1 MTDPDAVAAQEY
13 ATWQGAAGNYVNNI
27 SPLTAMS
34 GQVDILC
41 EVGQIS
47 GRDRVLELGCGP
59 GDVAIQLA
67 AVSAEVTGIDFSE
80 NMIEIARAR
89 FPELAFEVA
98 DAEKLPF
105 KDASF
110 DVVVS
115 NYTAHH
121 FARPQEVFEEAR
133 RVLRPDGRLAVI
145 MPIQSEQMSFAS
157 VMSAIF
163 EEIPPEESPG
173 GPLLN
178 ATDPSELTDLIEA
191 AGFKNVCGEK
201 RIKPVELASAEPII
215 ATGWDFMGLHDS
227 PQDVQNRIKAQT
239 LKNAEEYLDPDGV
252 YRFPDRVLV
261 ASAVSPR

>member
-13 ATWQGAAGNYVNNI
+13 ATWQAAADNYVKNI

-34 GQVDILC
+34 GQLDILC

-47 GRDRVLELGCGP
+47 DLDRVLELGCGP

-67 AVSAEVTGIDFSE
+67 AISAKVTGIDFSE
-80 NMIEIARAR
+80 NMIEVARAR

-98 DAEKLPF
+98 DAEQLPF
-105 KDASF
+105 KDVSF

-121 FARPQEVFEEAR
+121 FARPQDVFEEAR
-133 RVLRPDGRLAVI
+133 RVLRPGGRLAVI

-163 EEIPPEESPG
+163 AEIPPEESPG

-178 ATDPSELTDLIEA
+178 ATDPLELTAFIEA
-191 AGFKNVCGEK
+191 AGFSNVRCEK

-215 ATGWDFMGLHDS
+215 ATGWDFMGLHDK
-227 PQDVQNRIKAQT
+227 PQDMQDRIMAQT
-239 LKNAEEYLDPDGV
+239 LKNAEEYLDSDGF
-252 YRFPDRVLV
+252 YRFPDKVLV
-261 ASAVSPR
+261 ASAVNPH

>member
-1 MTDPDAVAAQEY
+1 MTDPDAVAEQEY
-13 ATWQGAAGNYVNNI
+13 ATWQGAADNYVNNI

-34 GQVDILC
+34 GQLDILR
-41 EVGQIS
+41 EIGEIS
-47 GRDRVLELGCGP
+47 GLDRVLELGCGP

-67 AVSAEVTGIDFSE
+67 AISAGVTGIDFSE

-105 KDASF
+105 EDAAF

-121 FARPQEVFEEAR
+121 FARPQDVFQEAR
-133 RVLRPDGRLAVI
+133 RVLRPNGRLAVI

-178 ATDPSELTDLIEA
+178 ATEPSQLTVLIEA

-201 RIKPVELASAEPII
+201 RIKPVELASADPII
-215 ATGWDFMGLHDS
+215 ATGWDFMGLHGR
-227 PQDVQNRIKAQT
+227 PQDVQDRIRAQT
-239 LKNAEEYLDPDGV
+239 LKNAQRYLDSDGI